1 MRKINFKE
9 RLDDFWVFPK
19 LTKVKHSGDPDNRFF
34 DFLNENRDSNT
45 PTNLYVHI
53 PFCESGCVFCPYYKL
68 HGVSSY
74 NSYLKD
80 YVDGII
86 YEIKK
91 YASAPYLN
99 KIKIESVHFG
109 GGNPFLIP
117 IEDLRKIVNVIKECF
132 EVEVNDNWTM
142 EGSINCIKTEEYVKG
157 LLELGINRISFGV
170 QTFKESIRKD
180 MNILSLI
187 HI

>member
-99 KIKIESVHFG
+99 
-109 GGNPFLIP
+109 
-117 IEDLRKIVNVIKECF
+117 
-132 EVEVNDNWTM
+132 
-142 EGSINCIKTEEYVKG
+142 
-157 LLELGINRISFGV
+157 
-170 QTFKESIRKD
+170 
-180 MNILSLI
+180 LSLI

>member
-1 MRKINFKE
+1 MTISGCFLNLQKLNIQAI
-9 RLDDFWVFPK
+9 LTTDF
-19 LTKVKHSGDPDNRFF
+19 S

-53 PFCESGCVFCPYYKL
+53 PFCDSGCVFCPYYKL

-157 LLELGINRISFGV
+157 LLELGINRTV
-170 QTFKESIRKD
+170 LVYRHLRNLQKR
-180 MNILSLI
+180 L
-187 HI
+187 